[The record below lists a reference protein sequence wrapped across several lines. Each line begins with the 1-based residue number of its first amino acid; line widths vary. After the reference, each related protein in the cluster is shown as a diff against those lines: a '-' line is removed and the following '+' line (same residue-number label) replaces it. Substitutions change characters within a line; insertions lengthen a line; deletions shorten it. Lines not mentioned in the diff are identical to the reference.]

1 MTSPSTDQILLNY
14 QLGTLGSG
22 ASFVKATGGNP
33 KDIKTVKSALG
44 TGFEVVNPYPLPDE
58 RINSG
63 IKSLQPFQID
73 DQGFN
78 AQVQFKFPVR
88 RRYPMS
94 EMEKRLAYRQTIEVC
109 RQIKRQL
116 AKMRLEIE
124 CEYPGMN

>member
-22 ASFVKATGGNP
+22 ASFVKATGGSPN
-33 KDIKTVKSALG
+33 DVKTVKSALG

-58 RINSG
+58 KINSG

-88 RRYPMS
+88 RRYMS
-94 EMEKRLAYRQTIEVC
+94 EMEKRLAYRRTIEVC

-124 CEYPGMN
+124 CNYPGMN